1 MVTGWTETAYGFH
14 RRLRENEM
22 TEQIGENLYRIG
34 VPLPGN
40 PLKELN
46 SYLIRGTDGDLLI
59 DTGFRREEC
68 RQALREGLQE
78 LGADTE
84 RIDVLLTHLHSDHA
98 GLSREFAGSKR
109 KIYITGTDMEIL
121 ERDVFGVPYEVR
133 YRRYL
138 EEGFP
143 RDILES
149 TYINNPSVDYGVGTV
164 DDRFT
169 VLNDGDEITVG
180 DYTLRTIVVPGHT
193 PGNAMFWVED
203 QQIMFTGDHV
213 LFDISPNIT
222 AWRGVEDSLGDYLD
236 SLRAVR
242 EYPVKLALPGHR
254 KTGAYRE
261 RIDALL
267 AHHDRRLR
275 NAEDSIREKPGM
287 TAYEIAGLMRWKIRA
302 RSWEEFPATQKRFAV
317 GECLSHLDY
326 LRKRNR
332 ITRQLRDGLW
342 RYFPVQTEQVLP
354 AGTEQSGERC
364 LAVLLPGMG
373 YHVDKPLFY
382 YTKKLLEE
390 RKIPFLAVDYGPLPS
405 GKEHVPEVIALVQKR
420 LESFAAE
427 QDWNAYDQ
435 ICLVG
440 KSVGTAAAGSLISLL
455 RAAGSRARFS
465 EILYTP
471 VDQTLPYLKYP
482 EGRMIVFSGTA
493 DRMVDGEQLK
503 NLCREKGIPLFL
515 YPGANHS
522 LETGVTTE
530 NLEILRDV
538 MLRTGCF
545 LGE

>member
-1 MVTGWTETAYGFH
+1 
-14 RRLRENEM
+14 M

-34 VPLPGN
+34 IPLPGN

-46 SYLIRGTDGDLLI
+46 SYLIRGTEGDLLI

-68 RQALREGLQE
+68 RIALREGLQK
-78 LGADTE
+78 LGVDTE
-84 RIDVLLTHLHSDHA
+84 RMDVLLTHLHSDHA
-98 GLSREFAGSKR
+98 GLSREFAGSGR
-109 KIYITGTDMEIL
+109 KIYITGTDLGIL
-121 ERDVFGVPYEVR
+121 KRDVFGVPYEER

-149 TYINNPSVDYGVGTV
+149 TYINNPSVDYGVGAV
-164 DDRFT
+164 DERFT
-169 VLNDGDEITVG
+169 VLKDGDEITVG
-180 DYTLRTIVVPGHT
+180 DYTLRTIEVPGHT

-203 QQIMFTGDHV
+203 RRFMFTGDHV

-242 EYPVKLALPGHR
+242 EYPVRVALPGHR

-267 AHHDRRLR
+267 AHHERRLQ
-275 NAEDSIREKPGM
+275 NAEDSIRERPGM

-332 ITRQLRDGLW
+332 ITRQLIDGLW
-342 RYFPVQTEQVLP
+342 RYYPVLAQTELYSGAEP
-354 AGTEQSGERC
+354 TLTEETEPSGERC

-382 YTKKLLEE
+382 YTKKLLGEQG
-390 RKIPFLAVDYGPLPS
+390 IPVLSVDYGPLPS
-405 GKEHVPEVIALVQKR
+405 GKEHIPEVIALIHTR
-420 LESFAAE
+420 LELFVAERDWSGFARI
-427 QDWNAYDQ
+427 Y
-435 ICLVG
+435 LVG
-440 KSVGTAAAGSLISLL
+440 KSVGTAAAGFMVSLL
-455 RAAGSRARFS
+455 RAAGCQARIC
-465 EILYTP
+465 EILFTP
-471 VDQTLPYLKYP
+471 VDQTLLQLAHSG
-482 EGRMIVFSGTA
+482 ERRIVFSGTL
-493 DRMVDGEQLK
+493 DSMVNGEQLK
-503 NLCREKGIPLFL
+503 IICREKEIPLFL

-522 LETGVTTE
+522 LETGVTME

-538 MLRTGCF
+538 MERTARF
-545 LGE
+545 LKE

>member
-1 MVTGWTETAYGFH
+1 MK
-14 RRLRENEM
+14 M

-46 SYLIRGTDGDLLI
+46 SYLIRGTEGDLLI

-68 RQALREGLQE
+68 RAALREGLQE
-78 LGADTE
+78 LGADQE
-84 RIDVLLTHLHSDHA
+84 RTDVLLTHLHSDHA

-149 TYINNPSVDYGVGTV
+149 TYINNPSVDYGVGAV

-169 VLNDGDEITVG
+169 VLKDGDEITVG
-180 DYTLRTIVVPGHT
+180 DYTLRTIEVPGHT

-203 QQIMFTGDHV
+203 RRIMFTGDHV

-242 EYPVKLALPGHR
+242 EYPVELALPGHR
-254 KTGAYRE
+254 KTGIYRE

-267 AHHDRRLR
+267 EHHERRLQ
-275 NAEDSIREKPGM
+275 NAEDSIRERPGM

-326 LRKRNR
+326 LRKRKR

-342 RYFPVQTEQVLP
+342 RYFPVPDEL
-354 AGTEQSGERC
+354 S
-364 LAVLLPGMG
+364 LA
-373 YHVDKPLFY
+373 
-382 YTKKLLEE
+382 
-390 RKIPFLAVDYGPLPS
+390 A
-405 GKEHVPEVIALVQKR
+405 KR
-420 LESFAAE
+420 
-427 QDWNAYDQ
+427 Y
-435 ICLVG
+435 
-440 KSVGTAAAGSLISLL
+440 
-455 RAAGSRARFS
+455 
-465 EILYTP
+465 
-471 VDQTLPYLKYP
+471 
-482 EGRMIVFSGTA
+482 
-493 DRMVDGEQLK
+493 
-503 NLCREKGIPLFL
+503 
-515 YPGANHS
+515 
-522 LETGVTTE
+522 
-530 NLEILRDV
+530 
-538 MLRTGCF
+538 
-545 LGE
+545 